1 MSRPDVIQVDGV
13 SKKFIVHKDKSL
25 KERLVNAARSRT
37 HAEEYWALKNVS
49 FNVAAGESV
58 GLVGANGSGKSTLLK
73 VIGGILTPDAGQVRT
88 RGRMAALLELG
99 AGFHPD
105 LTGMENIYLNAS
117 ILGLSE
123 AEIDAQLDSIIEF
136 SGIRDFIHTQVKFY
150 SSGMYVR
157 LAFAVAV
164 HSDPDILLV
173 DEVLAVG
180 DEPFQKK
187 CMEKIRQF
195 QREGR
200 SIILVSHSA
209 AQVIEVCDRA
219 VVLDKGA
226 MVMVGDVR
234 DAMSRLHQGYQEQM
248 LAELAEKNGGVLTA
262 VDTHP
267 CSIDNAA
274 IVDGV
279 RTSDDGLFV
288 HISGDTM
295 RIAFDLVA
303 HEPMRDYGVVVE
315 IATMNEGTPVFGMSS
330 RRLQLPLPA
339 VEKDYATI
347 MVVLPDLHIGEG
359 DYIVNLA
366 ILDSADIEIE
376 RRNSVALFTTKS
388 DGMTT
393 GFVKTFPEVYVHNGK
408 IEAGSGTEQ

>member
-49 FNVAAGESV
+49 FSVAAGESV

-105 LTGMENIYLNAS
+105 LTGMENIY
-117 ILGLSE
+117 
-123 AEIDAQLDSIIEF
+123 LDSIIEF

-234 DAMSRLHQGYQEQM
+234 DAMSRLHQGYQAQM
-248 LAELAEKNGGVLTA
+248 LAELAAKNGGVLTA

-267 CSIDNAA
+267 CSIENAA

-303 HEPMRDYGVVVE
+303 HEPLHDYGVVVE

-330 RRLQLPLPA
+330 RRLQLPLPPITDR
-339 VEKDYATI
+339 ETI
-347 MVVLPDLHIGEG
+347 MVVLPDLPIGEG

-366 ILDSADIEIE
+366 ILNSADIEIE

-393 GFVKTFPEVYVHNGK
+393 GFVKTFPEVYVHNVK
-408 IEAGSGTEQ
+408 IEAGSATSH